1 VRAVRAHPGPAV
13 QEGSAAREA
22 QEGPAVRE
30 EAAEVEAACLHQPTV
45 RAPQAVQVPAM
56 PTTSI
61 RGVLGSF

>member
-1 VRAVRAHPGPAV
+1 VQAVRAHPGPAAR
-13 QEGSAAREA
+13 EAREA